1 MRWYEH
7 GHEERGNQKRQTG
20 ASCNPTKRVSELKLP
35 REHHLIIF
43 LKKKKDS
50 KPTEEKTTGHK
61 STVDLQLFEILIDW
75 LH

>member
-1 MRWYEH
+1 MRWYEQ
-7 GHEERGNQKRQTG
+7 GHEERGNLKRQTG
-20 ASCNPTKRVSELKLP
+20 ASCNHTKIVSALKLA

-43 LKKKKDS
+43 LKKKKDFMS
-50 KPTEEKTTGHK
+50 TEEKNTGHK